1 MKKIIA
7 LLLCAIVL
15 VSALAGCGNKD
26 NAADGTKPQG
36 NGNSGDIAETEK
48 AGTLVVTA
56 NASVRITYGT
66 DGLVLKV
73 EGTND
78 EGENLM
84 ESFEALLGS
93 TCSEVV
99 SKIIRESAG
108 RTYLGR
114 LTYVAV
120 KHEKGSGTPG
130 TNFLEGIESAA
141 KRALETASSNA
152 KLVMITQDKLDA
164 DGNINLEAAK
174 LLVEG
179 YLEVEALDGF
189 DGTAKP
195 VDGFYSFQVSFDGME
210 EEVHM
215 NAATGVVGDGLI
227 GDALQEPEEETEPA
241 ETEPAESTPEETA
254 PVENES
260 AETPTVEATQ
270 APEVAG

>member
-15 VSALAGCGNKD
+15 VGVLAGCGNKD
-26 NAADGTKPQG
+26 NAADGTKPQQ
-36 NGNSGDIAETEK
+36 NGNNGDIAETAK

-66 DGLVLKV
+66 DGLVLNV
-73 EGTND
+73 EGTN
-78 EGENLM
+78 EAGNNLM
-84 ESFEALLGS
+84 ESFETLLGS
-93 TCSEVV
+93 SCSEVV
-99 SKIIRESAG
+99 SRIIRESAG

-114 LTYVAV
+114 MTYVAV
-120 KHEKGSGTPG
+120 KHEKDSGTPG

-141 KRALETASSNA
+141 KRALETASSDA

-164 DGNINLEAAK
+164 DGNINVETAK
-174 LLVEG
+174 ILVEG
-179 YLEVEALDGF
+179 YLEVDALDEF

-195 VDGFYSFQVSFDGME
+195 VDGFYSFKVSFGGME

-215 NAATGVVGDGLI
+215 NAATGVVGDGVI
-227 GDALQEPEEETEPA
+227 GDGLQEPEEETEPA
-241 ETEPAESTPEETA
+241 ETEPAESAPEETN

-260 AETPTVEATQ
+260 GVTPEETQ